1 MNNLDAIYNF
11 LLLSANL
18 ATAGQPLEEELESV
32 ANEGFEVVINLA
44 LSDADYS
51 LADEE
56 RTVQELGMEY
66 VHLPVIWTNPTSNDL
81 DNFFEIM
88 DKYNN
93 RKVFIH
99 CAANMRVSSFVA
111 LHRVIKDGWDY
122 TDAVK
127 DIRKIWEPN
136 AVWSDYIYHEIAC
149 RTGIQPGKDTD
160 TPG

>member
-1 MNNLDAIYNF
+1 MNKLDAIYNF
-11 LLLSANL
+11 LILSDHL
-18 ATAGQPLEEELESV
+18 ATAGQPFEGELELISK
-32 ANEGFEVVINLA
+32 EGFEVVINLA

-51 LADEE
+51 LADEK

-66 VHLPVIWTNPTSNDL
+66 VHLPVIWTNPTLNDL
-81 DNFFEIM
+81 DKFFEIM
-88 DKYNN
+88 DKYKS

-111 LHRVIKDGWDY
+111 LYRVINEGWDY